1 MYGEKSFPIGQ
12 KPVKSEK
19 RQNPISTKAEKYYFN
34 GSLRKYTWYYTKC
47 ILSYT

>member
-34 GSLRKYTWYYTKC
+34 GSLRKYT
-47 ILSYT
+47 